1 MKVCVFGAG
10 AIGSH
15 IAARLAA
22 AHHAEVSVVARGAQ
36 LEAIRRN
43 GILLKSGKEEIRGTP
58 AAATDDP
65 ASLPKQ
71 DLVIV
76 TLKAHSLPAIAAQ
89 LEQLLAPQG
98 CALFMLNGLTW
109 WWNIGHADSKGPV
122 ALLDPEGTLWSKLRS
137 RTLGCVVYSP
147 NEIES
152 PGVVVHIGGN
162 KYVIGEPSNQ
172 KTPRVQAVIDLF
184 NKSGLPAETPAD
196 LRGEVLRKLMS
207 NASGNTISALT
218 RLGHYEMATDPDVK
232 QIGMRIMRETLEV
245 AAALGWDL
253 RKEIDVEKIASRAT
267 PGPAST
273 PSMLQDVLL
282 NRPVEVEAHL
292 GQTQAFGR
300 ETGVATPTIDVV
312 LPLLRGLD
320 RTIRAAKSGS
330 GPN

>member
-22 AHHAEVSVVARGAQ
+22 AKHAEMSVVARGTQ
-36 LEAIRRN
+36 LEAIRKN
-43 GILLKSGKEEIRGTP
+43 GILLKSGKDEIRGKP
-58 AAATDDP
+58 AVATDDP
-65 ASLPKQ
+65 SSLPRQ

-76 TLKAHSLPAIAAQ
+76 TLKAHSLPGIVPQ
-89 LEQLLAPQG
+89 LERLLAPQG

-109 WWNIGHADSKGPV
+109 WWNYGHADAKGPV
-122 ALLDPEGTLWSKLRS
+122 SLLDPEGTLWSRLRE

-147 NEIES
+147 NEVTS

-162 KYVIGEPSNQ
+162 KFAIGELNNQ
-172 KTPRVQAVIDLF
+172 KTPRVQAVVDLF
-184 NKSGLPAETPAD
+184 NKSGLPAEIPAD
-196 LRGEVLRKLMS
+196 LREEILRKLMG
-207 NASGNTISALT
+207 NAAGNTISALT

-232 QIGMRIMRETLEV
+232 KISMQIMRETLDV
-245 AAALGWDL
+245 AAAMGWDL
-253 RKEIDVEKIASRAT
+253 RKEIDVEKVASRAS

-282 NRPVEVEAHL
+282 KRPVEVEAHI

-300 ETGVATPTIDVV
+300 EVGVATPTIDVI
-312 LPLLRGLD
+312 LPLLRALD
-320 RTIRAAKSGS
+320 RTIRAGKA
-330 GPN
+330 